1 MKRFQIVDENGFLD
15 KIILDFEGD
24 FFFYNQKMIK
34 RIIKGDVKEETFD
47 YIKISN
53 ELKKNLKNYK

>member
-1 MKRFQIVDENGFLD
+1 
-15 KIILDFEGD
+15 
-24 FFFYNQKMIK
+24 MIR
-34 RIIKGDVKEETFD
+34 RIIKGDIKEETFD